1 MRRSLQL
8 CGVLVFA
15 VMAFAGC
22 SDDSVVNVD
31 QQNAVMAVDQQ
42 LVLNTVPFHAKVQ
55 NTIQIVGPP
64 PPPILNAIFPGV
76 GKSRP
81 FGQFDL
87 LATSQI
93 DITVFPFHQVTQYVL
108 TFRNGDELHFTSV
121 GTGIE
126 DPPGST
132 VFSGDF
138 TVIGGT
144 GHFTN
149 ATGGGTYAGTADVA
163 AGIGQFDM
171 DGVIVGFGGPG
182 N

>member
-31 QQNAVMAVDQQ
+31 QQSAAMAVDQQ
-42 LVLNTVPFHAKVQ
+42 SVLNTVPFHAKVQ

-64 PPPILNAIFPGV
+64 PPPIINAIFPGV

-93 DITVFPFHQVTQYVL
+93 DITVFPFHQETQYVL
-108 TFRNGDELHFTSV
+108 TFRNGDELHCTSV

-144 GHFTN
+144 GHFAN